1 MKPSTA
7 KTNTRRWVIKIGS
20 ALLTDEGRGLDHAI
34 IRLWV
39 DQMAALRK
47 AGIDPVLVSSGSI
60 VEGMSRL
67 GIQRRPQ
74 PLYQLQGLA
83 AVGQMGLIQVYES
96 FFQKHGT
103 HTAQILMTRDD
114 FTNRARYL
122 NARSTLRC
130 LLGWGVVPVINEN
143 DSIAT
148 EEIRVGDNDTLAG
161 LVANLVEAELL
172 VVLTDQLGLFTA
184 DPRIDAKAEF
194 VPSGRAGDPALMAM
208 AGGGSAHGRG
218 GMRTKLS
225 AAALAGRSGA
235 ATRIVPGREPDVLT
249 RLANG
254 ESIGTLLVS
263 DRAPLAARKQ
273 WLAGQLE
280 VRGRLTLDAGA
291 SNVLTTSGRSL
302 LAVGVKAVSGDFQR
316 GEMVACHDPEDR
328 EIARGM
334 VNYSAEE
341 TRTIMGQ
348 PSERIAELLGYV
360 DEPELIHRDNLV
372 LI

>member
-1 MKPSTA
+1 VKPSTPKA
-7 KTNTRRWVIKIGS
+7 STRRWVIKIGS
-20 ALLTDEGRGLDHAI
+20 ALLTDEGRGLDHAA

-47 AGIDPVLVSSGSI
+47 AGIDVVLVSSGSI

-67 GIQRRPQ
+67 GLDRRPQ
-74 PLYQLQGLA
+74 AVFELQGLA

-96 FFQKHGT
+96 FFQLHGT
-103 HTAQILMTRDD
+103 RTAQILMTRGD
-114 FTNRARYL
+114 FANRTRYL

-130 LLGWGVVPVINEN
+130 LLGWGVVPVVNEN
-143 DSIAT
+143 DSVAT
-148 EEIRVGDNDTLAG
+148 DEFRLGDNDTLAG

-172 VVLTDQLGLFTA
+172 VVLTDQQGLYTG
-184 DPRIDAKAEF
+184 DPRSEPKAKF
-194 VPSGRAGDPALMAM
+194 VPSGKAGDPELMAM
-208 AGGGSAHGRG
+208 AGEGSTHGRG
-218 GMRTKLS
+218 GMRTKLA
-225 AAALAGRSGA
+225 AAALAARSGA
-235 ATRIVPGREPDVLT
+235 ATRIVLGREEGVLT

-254 ESIGTLLVS
+254 ESIGTLLIP

-291 SNVLTTSGRSL
+291 SEVLTTSGKSL
-302 LAVGVKAVSGDFQR
+302 LAVGVKGVDGDFQR
-316 GEMVACHDPEDR
+316 GEMVACHDPDNR

-341 TRTIMGQ
+341 TRAIMGH
-348 PSERIAELLGYV
+348 PSERIIELLGYV